1 MQVVRDGT
9 FGRLVPEVA
18 TPLALVLVELVQN
31 AAEHG
36 LGDAGGTVR
45 VEVRR
50 GFGHIP
56 AGVNPPSG
64 ETLVVTVSDNGP
76 GPDPGFHL
84 AADTGGLGL
93 QIVRTL
99 VETELGGE
107 MSLLPGVGAP
117 GAVGGGT
124 PAVGAGGAQIRVW
137 IPLPAPPA
145 TGRRAAHQSMI
156 TKDLADRDHDLRD
169 MKSGGVGGGPA
180 RGA

>member
-107 MSLLPGVGAP
+107 MSLLP
-117 GAVGGGT
+117 
-124 PAVGAGGAQIRVW
+124 AVGADPGPDGGRTPGSVGGAATASVGGAATASVGAGAQIRVW

-145 TGRRAAHQSMI
+145 
-156 TKDLADRDHDLRD
+156 D
-169 MKSGGVGGGPA
+169 
-180 RGA
+180 